1 MLEMK
6 DTPYFKTMTCM
17 TAKIKNTYANEI
29 SSDSEAQISKLVQ
42 LGGSFGPWL
51 AHLNQKI
58 TKRPCYSFS

>member
-1 MLEMK
+1 
-6 DTPYFKTMTCM
+6 MTCM
-17 TAKIKNTYANEI
+17 TAKIKNAYANEI